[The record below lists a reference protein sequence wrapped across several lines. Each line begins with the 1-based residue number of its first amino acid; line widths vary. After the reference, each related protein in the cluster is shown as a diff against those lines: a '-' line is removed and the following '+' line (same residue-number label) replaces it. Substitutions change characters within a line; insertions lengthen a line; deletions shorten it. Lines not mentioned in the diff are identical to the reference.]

1 MEGKKIKKSEP
12 VVKGK
17 VTIETNKNKVQ
28 KKNIILISIIAVIIV
43 AVLIAVTLS
52 VLSFLKTPYYA
63 VKKSFNAIKKGDI
76 TTINET
82 MSYDELMESLMA
94 KTETRQEMTDLDKN
108 CFEKF
113 EYKIEKVQ
121 VQDDTAI
128 VTVATVNKN
137 FRNAL
142 TKWSQSIYQKFI
154 NGDEI
159 SNSQGENLL
168 NECLS
173 DETIGTMSVTEDI
186 TLKKVD
192 DKWQIQIDESLQ
204 NAIFPGLSEIA
215 ASAESI
221 LTE

>member
-1 MEGKKIKKSEP
+1 MEEKKVKKSEP

-17 VTIETNKNKVQ
+17 VTIETNKNKTQ
-28 KKNIILISIIAVIIV
+28 KKNIILISIIAVIVV
-43 AVLIAVTLS
+43 AVLIAVILS
-52 VLSFLKTPYYA
+52 VISFQKTPYYA

-76 TTINET
+76 ATINET

-94 KTETRQEMTDLDKN
+94 KSEARQEMTDLDKN

-113 EYKIEKVQ
+113 EYKIENVQ
-121 VQDDTAI
+121 IQDDTAI
-128 VTVATVNKN
+128 VTISTVNKN

-173 DETIGTMSVTEDI
+173 DESIGTMSVTEDI

-192 DKWQIQIDESLQ
+192 DKWLIQIDEKLQ

-215 ASAESI
+215 TSAESI